1 MLDGKTGFLVENESA
16 MSMAVDRLPGIAARD
31 CRAWVTEH
39 CDADVVAAS
48 YERTYRS
55 AARCSIDALPK
66 LGMVRV
72 GSVL

>member
-16 MSMAVDRLPGIAARD
+16 MSIAVNWLPGIAARD
-31 CRAWVTEH
+31 CRAWATEH

-48 YERTYRS
+48 YERTFQS
-55 AARCSIDALPK
+55 AARGSVDALPK

-72 GSVL
+72 GSML